1 MIVTAKI
8 EKLENGK
15 LVLKPDVDIS
25 RFLAQKRPRRVEV
38 RLDDGR
44 TISAD
49 QRRKIFAI
57 IRDISLWSGQE
68 PEELRLYLEW
78 DFCSRCLREWFSLSN
93 CDMTTAREF
102 ITYLIQF
109 CFHWGV
115 PTKDSLLTQ
124 TDDIGKYL
132 YLLASSWIGIYVKC
146 FRSIKNR
153 KGRWSVANDYI
164 KLWVKDYRALLEPFN
179 EAERGRILWAMM
191 DYKET
196 GSEPKFLGNERFVW
210 AAIKAKIDASNEA
223 YERQAA
229 ANRANGARGGRPRK
243 SKENQ
248 ENPENRM
255 GFEESTTEENPEK
268 STGPPDDTPESYW
281 VWAGCDSM
289 LTPYMAA
296 EFRDLRE
303 TGVEDAL
310 VVATLEEAMRHQAK
324 HPWCYAKRLLDQAAA
339 QHVTTFAEWEKTH
352 IKNKG
357 NRVDRETPSGNNILG
372 LTDSLGR
379 IKRRP
384 FKKQD
389 VPQGKGGDSNGE

>member
-1 MIVTAKI
+1 M
-8 EKLENGK
+8 
-15 LVLKPDVDIS
+15 
-25 RFLAQKRPRRVEV
+25 
-38 RLDDGR
+38 
-44 TISAD
+44 
-49 QRRKIFAI
+49 
-57 IRDISLWSGQE
+57 
-68 PEELRLYLEW
+68 
-78 DFCSRCLREWFSLSN
+78 
-93 CDMTTAREF
+93 
-102 ITYLIQF
+102 
-109 CFHWGV
+109 
-115 PTKDSLLTQ
+115 
-124 TDDIGKYL
+124 
-132 YLLASSWIGIYVKC
+132 
-146 FRSIKNR
+146 
-153 KGRWSVANDYI
+153 ANDYI

-229 ANRANGARGGRPRK
+229 ANRAN
-243 SKENQ
+243 
-248 ENPENRM
+248 RM
-255 GFEESTTEENPEK
+255 GFEDSTTEENPEK

-357 NRVDRETPSGNNILG
+357 NRVDRETPSGNNILS

>member
-1 MIVTAKI
+1 MTQLTESTLKETSERSYALILLLWRWPSIKQRLDAEIAAYDRKVEINQT
-8 EKLENGK
+8 NGK
-15 LVLKPDVDIS
+15 K
-25 RFLAQKRPRRVEV
+25 
-38 RLDDGR
+38 
-44 TISAD
+44 
-49 QRRKIFAI
+49 
-57 IRDISLWSGQE
+57 
-68 PEELRLYLEW
+68 
-78 DFCSRCLREWFSLSN
+78 
-93 CDMTTAREF
+93 
-102 ITYLIQF
+102 
-109 CFHWGV
+109 
-115 PTKDSLLTQ
+115 
-124 TDDIGKYL
+124 
-132 YLLASSWIGIYVKC
+132 
-146 FRSIKNR
+146 
-153 KGRWSVANDYI
+153 
-164 KLWVKDYRALLEPFN
+164 
-179 EAERGRILWAMM
+179 
-191 DYKET
+191 
-196 GSEPKFLGNERFVW
+196 
-210 AAIKAKIDASNEA
+210 
-223 YERQAA
+223 
-229 ANRANGARGGRPRK
+229 GGRPK
-243 SKENQ
+243 KPKETQN
-248 ENPENRM
+248 NRL
-255 GFEESTTEENPEK
+255 GFEEKPTEENPEK

-379 IKRRP
+379 IKRRS

>member
-1 MIVTAKI
+1 MRNLKQRLDAEIAAYDRKVEINQT
-8 EKLENGK
+8 NGK
-15 LVLKPDVDIS
+15 K
-25 RFLAQKRPRRVEV
+25 
-38 RLDDGR
+38 
-44 TISAD
+44 
-49 QRRKIFAI
+49 
-57 IRDISLWSGQE
+57 
-68 PEELRLYLEW
+68 
-78 DFCSRCLREWFSLSN
+78 
-93 CDMTTAREF
+93 
-102 ITYLIQF
+102 
-109 CFHWGV
+109 
-115 PTKDSLLTQ
+115 
-124 TDDIGKYL
+124 
-132 YLLASSWIGIYVKC
+132 
-146 FRSIKNR
+146 
-153 KGRWSVANDYI
+153 
-164 KLWVKDYRALLEPFN
+164 
-179 EAERGRILWAMM
+179 
-191 DYKET
+191 
-196 GSEPKFLGNERFVW
+196 
-210 AAIKAKIDASNEA
+210 
-223 YERQAA
+223 
-229 ANRANGARGGRPRK
+229 GGRPK
-243 SKENQ
+243 KPKETQN
-248 ENPENRM
+248 NRL
-255 GFEESTTEENPEK
+255 GFEEKPTEENPEK

-357 NRVDRETPSGNNILG
+357 NRVDRETPSGNNILS

>member
-1 MIVTAKI
+1 M
-8 EKLENGK
+8 
-15 LVLKPDVDIS
+15 
-25 RFLAQKRPRRVEV
+25 
-38 RLDDGR
+38 
-44 TISAD
+44 
-49 QRRKIFAI
+49 
-57 IRDISLWSGQE
+57 
-68 PEELRLYLEW
+68 
-78 DFCSRCLREWFSLSN
+78 
-93 CDMTTAREF
+93 
-102 ITYLIQF
+102 
-109 CFHWGV
+109 
-115 PTKDSLLTQ
+115 
-124 TDDIGKYL
+124 
-132 YLLASSWIGIYVKC
+132 
-146 FRSIKNR
+146 
-153 KGRWSVANDYI
+153 ANDYI

-255 GFEESTTEENPEK
+255 GFEESTTEENTEK

-357 NRVDRETPSGNNILG
+357 NRVDRETPSGNN
-372 LTDSLGR
+372 
-379 IKRRP
+379 
-384 FKKQD
+384 KQD

>member
-1 MIVTAKI
+1 M
-8 EKLENGK
+8 
-15 LVLKPDVDIS
+15 
-25 RFLAQKRPRRVEV
+25 
-38 RLDDGR
+38 
-44 TISAD
+44 
-49 QRRKIFAI
+49 
-57 IRDISLWSGQE
+57 
-68 PEELRLYLEW
+68 
-78 DFCSRCLREWFSLSN
+78 
-93 CDMTTAREF
+93 
-102 ITYLIQF
+102 
-109 CFHWGV
+109 
-115 PTKDSLLTQ
+115 
-124 TDDIGKYL
+124 
-132 YLLASSWIGIYVKC
+132 
-146 FRSIKNR
+146 
-153 KGRWSVANDYI
+153 ANDYI

-243 SKENQ
+243 SKETQ

-281 VWAGCDSM
+281 IWAGCDSM

-310 VVATLEEAMRHQAK
+310 VVATLEECATKRSTHGAMLSACSIRRRRSMLQRLQSGK
-324 HPWCYAKRLLDQAAA
+324 KLTSKIKEIGLTEKRRAE
-339 QHVTTFAEWEKTH
+339 TTF
-352 IKNKG
+352 
-357 NRVDRETPSGNNILG
+357 
-372 LTDSLGR
+372 
-379 IKRRP
+379 
-384 FKKQD
+384 
-389 VPQGKGGDSNGE
+389 